1 MPKQF
6 VFINYHTL
14 WAFCILGLFS
24 VSLSA
29 KHTSLV
35 VFEVEMDP
43 PIVIYVTTPTLCSNG
58 LLQCVD
64 MYKIH
69 LVSTEQISADSG
81 RDTEPMRSIPA

>member
-24 VSLSA
+24 VPPSA

-35 VFEVEMDP
+35 VFEVVMDP
-43 PIVIYVTTPTLCSNG
+43 PIVI
-58 LLQCVD
+58 
-64 MYKIH
+64 
-69 LVSTEQISADSG
+69 
-81 RDTEPMRSIPA
+81 

>member
-24 VSLSA
+24 VPLSA

-35 VFEVEMDP
+35 FGVEMDL
-43 PIVIYVTTPTLCSNG
+43 PIVIYVTPTLCSNG
-58 LLQCVD
+58 RLQCVD

-81 RDTEPMRSIPA
+81 RATEPMTSISA